1 MALFDQ
7 LDNVYSQDE
16 LGNRKYIPRNEL
28 ERLITRDTVE
38 QELRRTQKRGV
49 RNLFRA
55 KRSLREN
62 LAERVMESGQ
72 KLFAT
77 CVYLSQPWDVKLLL
91 DANFTD
97 DDLPVTKNAKSLK
110 SSEKQ
115 FDWPAAWELPKLDV
129 FIDKQW
135 LFLAPIFSATGTHQ
149 SLDTMC
155 PLPFLKV
162 EEEQHGMN
170 NVVFQAMIHESH
182 QKGFAVET
190 PTYKVALKEFKFKQ
204 DFDQEFENLLK
215 IRNLQHSKHIT
226 QKLDSFKRGSKN
238 YIIFPWADGGDLVN
252 FWEKMDVEARSPK
265 LALWVLEQM
274 LGLAQA
280 LQALHDE
287 MRDQENCRHG
297 DLKPG
302 NILHFTIEG
311 YGILKIADFGISK
324 IHSLGTL
331 QRRDPTTTRATT
343 PSYQAPEGDSSNTR
357 SRKYDIWSLG
367 CILLEFTVWTVQ
379 SNHNVIIFDA
389 ARKPKTPGM
398 QPWPHFYEKVGDKT
412 VVHHEV
418 NNVIKGLRGLTQC
431 SQGTAFGHLL
441 DIVECDLIKVEVQDR
456 VEARVLC
463 DRLGKILERARE
475 DNAYLFNGGSQMEG

>member
-135 LFLAPIFSATGTHQ
+135 LFLAPIFSTTGTHQ

-182 QKGFAVET
+182 QKGFAVGLS
-190 PTYKVALKEFKFKQ
+190 AINDGF
-204 DFDQEFENLLK
+204 LL
-215 IRNLQHSKHIT
+215 
-226 QKLDSFKRGSKN
+226 
-238 YIIFPWADGGDLVN
+238 
-252 FWEKMDVEARSPK
+252 
-265 LALWVLEQM
+265 
-274 LGLAQA
+274 
-280 LQALHDE
+280 
-287 MRDQENCRHG
+287 
-297 DLKPG
+297 
-302 NILHFTIEG
+302 
-311 YGILKIADFGISK
+311 
-324 IHSLGTL
+324 
-331 QRRDPTTTRATT
+331 
-343 PSYQAPEGDSSNTR
+343 
-357 SRKYDIWSLG
+357 
-367 CILLEFTVWTVQ
+367 
-379 SNHNVIIFDA
+379 
-389 ARKPKTPGM
+389 
-398 QPWPHFYEKVGDKT
+398 
-412 VVHHEV
+412 
-418 NNVIKGLRGLTQC
+418 
-431 SQGTAFGHLL
+431 
-441 DIVECDLIKVEVQDR
+441 
-456 VEARVLC
+456 
-463 DRLGKILERARE
+463 
-475 DNAYLFNGGSQMEG
+475 